1 MKLYENAI
9 QTDRAF
15 IYFNKIAHISWKK
28 RIEDY
33 EVKIYSE
40 AGVIL
45 QNMSEREY
53 NSFLE
58 AYKKITH
65 DLAKIDGF

>member
-1 MKLYENAI
+1 MELYENAI

-15 IYFNKIAHISWKK
+15 IYFNRIAHISWKE
-28 RIEDY
+28 RRDDY

-53 NSFLE
+53 NSFL
-58 AYKKITH
+58 AAFKKMTQN
-65 DLAKIDGF
+65 KIDRW